1 MDCSAA
7 GGPVAIGQLAG
18 QAIHPNQGG
27 GCRKKP
33 KNPPDLRQS
42 HFPHHQKKCFP
53 VGDLSRILVV
63 LPNLS

>member
-33 KNPPDLRQS
+33 KNPTDIRQTGL
-42 HFPHHQKKCFP
+42 P
-53 VGDLSRILVV
+53 LSNFKFTFRLG
-63 LPNLS
+63 